1 MKRLF
6 KLALLAAAALAPL
19 SALAADGYVNG
30 YVNLRAGP
38 DVRYPRVT
46 TLPPGTPIAV
56 FGCTNGWSWC
66 DVQGDGARGWISA
79 NYVSYPYDNQR
90 VMLSTYGGRIG
101 IPIVNFV
108 LDAYWGNHYRNRSWY
123 PQRTQWARPGYRPQQ
138 GHYQPYPGQRP
149 GGPWHGPGGPG
160 HGPGGPWHGP
170 GGPGHGPGGPG
181 QGPGGPGHG
190 PGGPGQG
197 PGGPGHGPGGPGQ
210 GPGGPGHGHKPPPNG
225 GGGGGGGGI

>member
-38 DVRYPRVT
+38 DVRYPRVA
-46 TLPPGTPIAV
+46 TLPPGTQIAV
-56 FGCTNGWSWC
+56 FGCTGGWSWC
-66 DVQGDGARGWISA
+66 DVRGDGARGWISA

-90 VMLSTYGGRIG
+90 VILSAYGGRIG

-108 LDAYWGNHYRNRSWY
+108 LDAYWGSHYRNRSWY
-123 PQRTQWARPGYRPQQ
+123 PQRTQWARPDYRQQPSRYHPQQGRYQPQGRPQPQ
-138 GHYQPYPGQRP
+138 GHYQPQGRPQPQGHYQPGRPQQPHPGQR
-149 GGPWHGPGGPG
+149 
-160 HGPGGPWHGP
+160 P

-181 QGPGGPGHG
+181 HGGKPPQGPAHGKDHGGHR
-190 PGGPGQG
+190 
-197 PGGPGHGPGGPGQ
+197 
-210 GPGGPGHGHKPPPNG
+210 PPHDG
-225 GGGGGGGGI
+225 GGGGGGG

>member
-6 KLALLAAAALAPL
+6 KLALLAVAALAPL

-38 DVRYPRVT
+38 DVRYPRVV

-66 DVQGDGARGWISA
+66 DVRGDGARGWISA
-79 NYVSYPYDNQR
+79 NYVSYPYNNRR
-90 VMLSTYGGRIG
+90 VVLSTYGGRIG

-123 PQRTQWARPGYRPQQ
+123 SQRVQWARPGYRQRPLRYRPRRQ
-138 GHYQPYPGQRP
+138 GHYLPQGRRHYLAHPGQRP
-149 GGPWHGPGGPG
+149 GGPG
-160 HGPGGPWHGP
+160 HDGKPP
-170 GGPGHGPGGPG
+170 
-181 QGPGGPGHG
+181 QGPAHG
-190 PGGPGQG
+190 KD
-197 PGGPGHGPGGPGQ
+197 HG
-210 GPGGPGHGHKPPPNG
+210 GHKPPHG
-225 GGGGGGGGI
+225 GGGGG

>member
-38 DVRYPRVT
+38 DVRYPRVA

-56 FGCTNGWSWC
+56 FGCTSGWSWC
-66 DVQGDGARGWISA
+66 DVRGDGARGWISA
-79 NYVSYPYDNQR
+79 NFVSYPYDNQR
-90 VMLSTYGGRIG
+90 VILSAYGGRIG

-108 LDAYWGNHYRNRSWY
+108 LDAYWGSHYRNRSWY
-123 PQRTQWARPGYRPQQ
+123 PQRTQWARPDYRQQPSRYRPQQ
-138 GHYQPYPGQRP
+138 GHYQQQGRYQPQDRPQPQGHYQPQGRPQQPHPGQR
-149 GGPWHGPGGPG
+149 
-160 HGPGGPWHGP
+160 P

-181 QGPGGPGHG
+181 HGGKPPQGPAHGKDHGGHR
-190 PGGPGQG
+190 
-197 PGGPGHGPGGPGQ
+197 
-210 GPGGPGHGHKPPPNG
+210 PPPHDG
-225 GGGGGGGGI
+225 GGGGGGGGG